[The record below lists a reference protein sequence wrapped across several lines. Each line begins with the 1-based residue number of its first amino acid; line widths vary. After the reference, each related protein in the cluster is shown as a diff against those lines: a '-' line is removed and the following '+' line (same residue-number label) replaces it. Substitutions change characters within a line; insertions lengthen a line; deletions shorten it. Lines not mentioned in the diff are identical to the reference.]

1 MKLPPLVE
9 AMLQDW
15 ILYLASGVTVGG
27 LAHIIM
33 PEKSY
38 GIFVD
43 CLAGVLGSIAG
54 GCLAWA
60 WNDYFRPGSFA
71 LILSLFTA
79 VVFIAALRKIKGS

>member
-1 MKLPPLVE
+1 MKFPPLVE

-27 LAHIIM
+27 LANIIM

-38 GIFVD
+38 GIFPD
-43 CLAGVLGSIAG
+43 LAAGVLGSVAG

-71 LILSLFTA
+71 FILSMFTA
-79 VVFIAALRKIKGS
+79 VVFIAALRKIKGK